1 MTTLEKQRCVPLI
14 SRFNIIFCIELP
26 QGVQKAYCYTKIY
39 QEKRSN
45 CLRLLRF
52 KPNVEKTAYS
62 EKRMLTFNIKQ
73 KNFFLENPYFKH
85 ARSPKNACL
94 RRNHPLFFDKK
105 ALKLFLIQ

>member
-1 MTTLEKQRCVPLI
+1 MYRTTAR
-14 SRFNIIFCIELP
+14 R
-26 QGVQKAYCYTKIY
+26 TKSLLLHKNLTR
-39 QEKRSN
+39 KRSN
-45 CLRLLRF
+45 CLSLLRF

-73 KNFFLENPYFKH
+73 KKFFLENPYFKH